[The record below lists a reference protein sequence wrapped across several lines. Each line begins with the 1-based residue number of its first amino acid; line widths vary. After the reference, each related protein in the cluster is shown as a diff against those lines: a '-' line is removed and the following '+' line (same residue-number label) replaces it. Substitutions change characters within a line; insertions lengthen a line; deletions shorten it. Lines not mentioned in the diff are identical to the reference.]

1 MANTNKFDI
10 ILLDII
16 MPETDG
22 FETCQI
28 LKSEEA
34 TKEIPVIFISAMSN
48 EEYETK
54 GLEIGA
60 IDYIRKPISPPIL
73 KARVKNHLALK
84 KYRDTLEMLSNS
96 AVKAK
101 GEFLANITHELRTP
115 LNPIIGMADLLL
127 YTDLNDEQKTYL
139 LTIRESAYSLLKLID
154 DLIEISNLE
163 SEGLEH
169 KQETFS
175 LIGLINDVKNSILLK
190 ASEKNLSVQTM
201 IDETIPDVIAEKK
214 YTIEI

>member
-1 MANTNKFDI
+1 
-10 ILLDII
+10 
-16 MPETDG
+16 
-22 FETCQI
+22 
-28 LKSEEA
+28 
-34 TKEIPVIFISAMSN
+34 MSN